1 MPDNQLPS
9 LPGNKL
15 EDAAAEVATEAGKE
29 IVHGVS
35 ALMGG
40 QMAVWLA
47 TRKAKA
53 DAAQMAIE
61 TQAIN
66 NRDQMLAAN
75 RRQLEIDASTPYYPA
90 WPRAGTRTGKSGVD
104 HDTRARICREERGK
118 G

>member
-1 MPDNQLPS
+1 
-9 LPGNKL
+9 
-15 EDAAAEVATEAGKE
+15 
-29 IVHGVS
+29 
-35 ALMGG
+35 MGG

-66 NRDQMLAAN
+66 DRDQMLAAS
-75 RRQLEIDASTPYYPA
+75 RRQLEIDEVEHKALLQRRIIRLGRELEREQENLESITI
-90 WPRAGTRTGKSGVD
+90 
-104 HDTRARICREERGK
+104 RARICREERSK